1 MLSDVSVIIVNWNG
15 MHYLDACLRS
25 IDHVPS
31 VVLVDNGSTDGS
43 VAFVREH
50 FPRVRLVENGR
61 NLGFSAANN
70 AGVRACT
77 GEYLLFLNNDT
88 IVRAGAVERL
98 RAAFDR
104 DPAIAVA
111 GGRLEQPDGRVQA
124 GSFGSPPSFEG
135 EWHRIFLRGRSRAPA
150 GNSPDHDL
158 SQYTSMVCGAC
169 LMMRRDVLEALG
181 GWPEEYF
188 AYAEDADLCR
198 RTIAMGHRVWYESEA
213 RVLHFHG
220 GSGKQRGAWSAL
232 RARYISH
239 RSINCYIRRYEGTGR
254 SVAHAALFVV
264 DVLLSGLGLLGR
276 ALGRA
281 TSTSPQ

>member
-1 MLSDVSVIIVNWNG
+1 MLSDVAVIIVNWNG
-15 MHYLDACLRS
+15 KHYLEACLGS
-25 IDHVPS
+25 IADVPS

-50 FPRVRLVENGR
+50 FPRVRLVEHR
-61 NLGFSAANN
+61 QNLGFSAANN
-70 AGVRACT
+70 AGARACS
-77 GEYLLFLNNDT
+77 GHYLLFLNNDT
-88 IVRAGAVERL
+88 IVRPGAVERL

-104 DPAIAVA
+104 DPAIAIV
-111 GGRLEQPDGRVQA
+111 GSRLELADGRVQV
-124 GSFGSPPSFEG
+124 GSFGSPPTFAG
-135 EWHRIFLRGRSRAPA
+135 EWRRIFLRRRSRVPA
-150 GNSPDHDL
+150 ATAPDHDL
-158 SQYTSMVCGAC
+158 SQYTSMVCGAS
-169 LMMRRDVLEALG
+169 LMIRREVLEALG

-198 RTIAMGHRVWYESEA
+198 RAIAMGHRVWYESAA
-213 RVLHFHG
+213 RILHFQG
-220 GSGKQRGAWSAL
+220 GSGKQRGAWGAL
-232 RARYISH
+232 RARYIGH
-239 RSINCYIRRYEGTGR
+239 RSINCYIRRYEGTAR